1 MSLEYR
7 INFYLNIRIIIY
19 LLLFI
24 YYYLL
29 NNNYL
34 LLFICLKYL

>member
-34 LLFICLKYL
+34 LLFICLKNL